1 MLKLAA
7 GGKEPGRVK
16 KTTRSH
22 WAITATARYC
32 LKELSQKKVLLKRVL
47 KPTSKR
53 ILDFLLFLQHSS
65 KLSQGWKPAPTT
77 RCYHSAGFDNGFVFL
92 SLFELFQSCY
102 FPPVFRSNM
111 IPEGQSFPFPPFP
124 VFAILLFYCLLPEL
138 PIRVSPTFL
147 VGK

>member
-53 ILDFLLFLQHSS
+53 ILDFLLFLQ
-65 KLSQGWKPAPTT
+65 A
-77 RCYHSAGFDNGFVFL
+77 
-92 SLFELFQSCY
+92 
-102 FPPVFRSNM
+102 
-111 IPEGQSFPFPPFP
+111 SF
-124 VFAILLFYCLLPEL
+124 
-138 PIRVSPTFL
+138 
-147 VGK
+147 